1 MMTLSLPVSSWYT
14 QTDGRCIELGESVDD
29 MLYCM
34 FIVRT
39 KSYTDLHCNKVHG
52 SLSRFHTGCFF
63 TVVITFTL
71 HSGARVAP
79 GPLRASG
86 ASSVQPLAW
95 APMSLTHLD
104 ADSTSYIIALLDPAS
119 VYALGATC
127 GQLSSLAHAHREDEP
142 ERFHIHWLAQ
152 LQRCIQEDHA
162 ASGYPR
168 VTCFLRTSHSRA
180 ASIFGPAQRSLIDTL
195 DQVLADTL
203 SEPHLAPAV
212 RVEDLA
218 SACGRTI
225 AAVGPGLEPN
235 MVGWMVEGL
244 QEEEQ
249 GWNLAWSEYL
259 SEDWDGMIDPTSAPK
274 NPNAITEAFVRTV
287 HLLP

>member
-1 MMTLSLPVSSWYT
+1 
-14 QTDGRCIELGESVDD
+14 
-29 MLYCM
+29 M
-34 FIVRT
+34 F
-39 KSYTDLHCNKVHG
+39 
-52 SLSRFHTGCFF
+52 
-63 TVVITFTL
+63 
-71 HSGARVAP
+71 
-79 GPLRASG
+79 
-86 ASSVQPLAW
+86 
-95 APMSLTHLD
+95 LTHLD
-104 ADSTSYIIALLDPAS
+104 ADSTSCIITLLDPAS

-127 GQLSSLAHAHREDEP
+127 GQLSSLTHAHRADNH
-142 ERFHIHWLAQ
+142 ERFHMHWLAQ

-162 ASGYPR
+162 ARGYPR
-168 VTCFLRTSHSRA
+168 VTCFLRASHSRA
-180 ASIFGPAQRSLIDTL
+180 ASIFGPAQHSLIKTL

-235 MVGWMVEGL
+235 TVGWMVQGL
-244 QEEEQ
+244 QEEEHR
-249 GWNLAWSEYL
+249 WILAWSAYL
-259 SEDWDGMIDPTSAPK
+259 LEDSFQGSLEDDWDGMIDPASAPE

>member
-63 TVVITFTL
+63 CRVNVHASL
-71 HSGARVAP
+71 GRAVAP